1 MNPTLVYQECLK
13 TTPTDTT
20 AEQIEKAKAE
30 MDQSIA
36 WKQWN
41 MLPQTQE
48 FRRIL
53 ADKMEAG
60 IKICMQNPS
69 DKDIPLILRSLDTI
83 NKILNSVMINGRYET
98 PTT

>member
-1 MNPTLVYQECLK
+1 MNPTLVYQECIK
-13 TTPTDTT
+13 SQPTDTT

-41 MLPQTQE
+41 MLAQTQE

-53 ADKMEAG
+53 EREKQSCLTAAMRIGNNFGNQQFLFTA
-60 IKICMQNPS
+60 NTL
-69 DKDIPLILRSLDTI
+69 DI
-83 NKILNSVMINGRYET
+83 ILNSVMINGRYET
-98 PTT
+98 PSQ